1 MLNSGI
7 LSNQHQTDMNRRTL
21 LFMFFNLLLMFVLAI
36 VTACEKTEPAVS
48 KPFVALKTGEF
59 TADGT
64 EVPVGGKLTFGIT
77 ATEGSA
83 PLTNIVIRR
92 VADGIVSTELDQG
105 IYLPSGGLDYTFR
118 ATKSAAQREEWHFK
132 VMNARRDTATLSIT
146 VHLGEGSAYAPINH
160 YPSLII
166 GMQHNTGLP
175 QYVDL
180 RTGNVFTTETVGGNE
195 ASVDMVAFVYFTGG
209 VMSPTLCCPAYS
221 GSSSVTGHY
230 PDIAGWPV
238 RNSTLYDYYT
248 SDNDLID
255 PADFEAAIN
264 DSLLVQAYKPGNVS
278 GLCKFMFTGR
288 IVPFKTSDG
297 KYGLIRVK
305 HADTA
310 SEGFMEI
317 EIKVQQ

>member
-1 MLNSGI
+1 MNARSLK
-7 LSNQHQTDMNRRTL
+7 NQHQTDMNRRTL
-21 LFMFFNLLLMFVLAI
+21 LFLFFNLLLMFVLAI
-36 VTACEKTEPAVS
+36 VTACEKIEPTLN
-48 KPFVALKTGEF
+48 KPLVALKTGEY
-59 TADGT
+59 TADGS

-83 PLTNIVIRR
+83 PLTNIVIKRITN
-92 VADGIVSTELDQG
+92 GIVSTELDQG

-118 ATKSAAQREEWHFK
+118 ATKSGAQREEWHFK
-132 VMNARRDTATLSIT
+132 VMNARRDTASVSLT
-146 VHLGEGSAYAPINH
+146 VHLGEGSAYGPINH

-166 GMQHNTGLP
+166 GMQHNPELP
-175 QYVDL
+175 QFVNL
-180 RTGNVFTTETVGGNE
+180 RSGNIFTTGTVTGNE
-195 ASVDMVAFVYFTGG
+195 ASIDLVAFVYFTGG

-230 PDIAGWPV
+230 PAIAGWPV

-248 SDNDLID
+248 SDNDLIN
-255 PADFEAAIN
+255 PADFETAAN

-305 HADTA
+305 HADTE
-310 SEGFMEI
+310 SDGYMEI
-317 EIKVQQ
+317 EVKVQQ